1 MCSSD
6 LDGVIEAFSVDPAPG
21 FNLCLQWHPEWQAET
36 NPVSMALLQAFG
48 QATRA
53 YRDRQIRP

>member
-1 MCSSD
+1 MSNTP
-6 LDGVIEAFSVDPAPG
+6 DGVIEAFSVDPAPG

-48 QATRA
+48 QACA
-53 YRDRQIRP
+53 DYQGRDPET